1 MRITGVFIAA
11 LFLVALLT
19 HEQAAA
25 QSDRKKAATPGNI
38 VAPKGAVFA
47 PSKMAPKPSNN
58 TAPRPIANAPLSAG
72 ECKGLGGKVE
82 SGGLA
87 CLGTGGGGQQCVTV
101 DEHGVV
107 RRKCLTRQ

>member
-11 LFLVALLT
+11 LLLVALLA

-47 PSKMAPKPSNN
+47 PSKAPRPSNN
-58 TAPRPIANAPLSAG
+58 TAPRPVSNAPLTAA

-82 SGGLA
+82 SGGLS
-87 CLGTGGGGQQCVTV
+87 CIGSGGGGQQCVTV

-107 RRKCLTRQ
+107 RRKCLSKQ